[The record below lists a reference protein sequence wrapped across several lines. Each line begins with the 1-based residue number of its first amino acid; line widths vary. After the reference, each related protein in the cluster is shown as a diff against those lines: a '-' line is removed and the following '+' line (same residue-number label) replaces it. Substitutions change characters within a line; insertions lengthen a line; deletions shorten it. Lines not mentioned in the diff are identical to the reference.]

1 MNQVLE
7 VTGLNKSYKAFSL
20 QDVSFT
26 VPEGCITGFIGAN
39 GAGKSTT
46 IKSLLRLIRTEGGS
60 IRFWGMELSEH
71 EQEIKDRLGVV
82 LDEGA
87 FYESLTMRE
96 MKSILAPAYSRWSDA
111 DYRQYMERFR
121 LDPKQKIST
130 LSKGMR
136 AKFALVLALSH
147 NADLLI
153 MDEPT
158 SGLDPLVRR
167 EVMDILLDFMKQE
180 GKSVFLSTHITSD
193 LDRIADLLILIDSG
207 KIVFQQDKD
216 ELLDKH
222 KLVKGG
228 TLPPEQRA
236 LFLSLREGGY
246 GYEGISRDAEQVR
259 RACPDAVIERATVE
273 EIMLAYLGGA
283 QQ

>member
-96 MKSILAPAYSRWSDA
+96 MQSIIAPAYSRWSDA

-207 KIVFQQDKD
+207 KIVFQRDKD

-228 TLPPEQRA
+228 SLPPEQRS

-283 QQ
+283 KQ

>member
-71 EQEIKDRLGVV
+71 EQEIKNRLGVV

-130 LSKGMR
+130 LSKGMK

-207 KIVFQQDKD
+207 KIVFQRDKD

-228 TLPPEQRA
+228 SLTPEQRA

>member
-71 EQEIKDRLGVV
+71 EQEIKNRLGVV

-207 KIVFQQDKD
+207 KIVFQRDKD

-228 TLPPEQRA
+228 SLTPEQRS

>member
-1 MNQVLE
+1 MNHVLE
-7 VTGLNKSYKAFSL
+7 VTGLNKSYKTFSL

-87 FYESLTMRE
+87 FYENLTMRE
-96 MKSILAPAYSRWSDA
+96 MKSIIAPAYSRWSDA
-111 DYRQYMERFR
+111 DYRQYMERFQ

-130 LSKGMR
+130 LSKGMK

-207 KIVFQQDKD
+207 KIVFQRDKD
-216 ELLDKH
+216 ELLDRH

-228 TLPPEQRA
+228 SLTPEQRA
-236 LFLSLREGGY
+236 LFLSLRESGY
-246 GYEGISRDAEQVR
+246 GFEGISRDAEQVR
-259 RACPDAVIERATVE
+259 RACPDAVIERSTVE

-283 QQ
+283 KQ

>member
-130 LSKGMR
+130 LSKGMK

-207 KIVFQQDKD
+207 KIVFQRDKD
-216 ELLDKH
+216 ELLDRH

-228 TLPPEQRA
+228 SLPPEQRS